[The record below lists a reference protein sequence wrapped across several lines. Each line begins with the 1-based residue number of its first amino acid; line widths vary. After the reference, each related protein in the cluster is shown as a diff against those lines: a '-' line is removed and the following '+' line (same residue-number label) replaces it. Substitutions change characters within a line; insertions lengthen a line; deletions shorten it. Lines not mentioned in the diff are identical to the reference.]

1 MKKIFIFL
9 FFIILYFFS
18 VLKLSAFQLNQIEKS
33 FDSEVKLKHIYR
45 NKDSDEIN
53 FDNTLLSFDLNLEA
67 NLYKN
72 LSGII
77 DFNWDGNTPDKISI
91 DEAYLKFDSKINIK
105 GGKLYLPFGDFE
117 TNFISDPLTQE
128 LGEIRDKSI
137 SVEINFKNLILK
149 PFIFKP
155 SIKNRNNNLGWGFS
169 FKFDKEFQ
177 NVEDS
182 AIEIQFS
189 YINTTSDNDNF
200 KDFLSDNNLHKVENF
215 FNGISVFFKFE
226 YKNFAFIGEIVK
238 YVKSVY
244 VEKRFKPLS
253 WNFELGYN
261 LKKVNIALRY
271 EGSKDTAF
279 IDEELFMNKQYGIS
293 VSIEI
298 FKNINLSFEFLHGK
312 PDRKLVKFLEED
324 INKKDTFST
333 KLHFEF

>member
-1 MKKIFIFL
+1 M
-9 FFIILYFFS
+9 
-18 VLKLSAFQLNQIEKS
+18 
-33 FDSEVKLKHIYR
+33 
-45 NKDSDEIN
+45 
-53 FDNTLLSFDLNLEA
+53 LSFDLNLEA
-67 NLYKN
+67 NLYKK

-77 DFNWDGNTPDKISI
+77 DFSWDGNTPDKISI
-91 DEAYLKFDSKINIK
+91 DEAYLKFDSKINIS
-105 GGKLYLPFGDFE
+105 GGKLYLPFGDFD

-137 SVEINFKNLILK
+137 LIEINFNNLIFE

-177 NVEDS
+177 NIEDS
-182 AIEIQFS
+182 SIEAQFS

-200 KDFLSDNNLHKVENF
+200 KDFLSDNNLHKVKYYF
-215 FNGISVFFKFE
+215 DGISGFLKLE
-226 YKNFAFIGEIVK
+226 YKNFTLIGEIVK
-238 YVKSVY
+238 YIKSID
-244 VEKRFKPLS
+244 VEKRYTPLS
-253 WNFELGYN
+253 WNFELSYN
-261 LKKVNIALRY
+261 FKKVNIAVKY

-298 FKNINLSFEFLHGK
+298 FKNTNLSFEFLHGK
-312 PDRKLVKFLEED
+312 PDRKLIKFLEED